1 MTELTHFY
9 HCTEC
14 KKILEDL
21 EDLLFIEENSNKGFC
36 SEVCIEKYYTP
47 LIQHIERQEKKA
59 RKKAGLPD
67 EPCLVYVGKQ
77 SYMESVLTTPMQIWQ
92 STNELGE
99 ELYSFIGEFKEPAT
113 QFQNT
118 FYLIILCTVY
128 NHRPS
133 FIFTATATKDKSI
146 LKEFQRGVMLPDP
159 KEFLSKQEQEA
170 ERPIVDIEPEA
181 IEFLEVK
188 KSQILAH
195 HLEQRSPADIPF
207 EKFALY
213 DDYFEL
219 TLNNPDEVFQ
229 YTDEEGDE
237 IYTYIKA
244 HDQKGVSFYYFIMLL
259 KVDKRWSPDK
269 DTLLPIISFPS
280 VDGELYNSH
289 RKGAQVTGSLK
300 N

>member
-1 MTELTHFY
+1 MNDISHFY

-21 EDLLFIEENSNKGFC
+21 EELLFIEENSNKGFC
-36 SEVCIEKYYTP
+36 SEVCIEKYHMP
-47 LIQHIERQEKKA
+47 LIQHIEKIEKKV
-59 RKKAGLPD
+59 RKKVGLPE

-77 SYMESVLTTPMQIWQ
+77 SYMESVLTQPQQIWQ

-99 ELYSFIGEFKEPAT
+99 ELYSFVGEFKEPAT
-113 QFQNT
+113 HFQNT

-128 NHRPS
+128 NRRPS
-133 FIFTATATKDKSI
+133 FIFTATATKDKTI

-159 KEFLSKQEQEA
+159 KQFLSEA
-170 ERPIVDIEPEA
+170 KIEEEKPIVDIEPEA
-181 IEFLEVK
+181 LEFLEMK
-188 KSQILAH
+188 KSQILAV
-195 HLEQRSPADIPF
+195 HLEERSPADIPF
-207 EKFALY
+207 EKFLLY

-219 TLNNPDEVFQ
+219 TLNNPDEIFQ
-229 YTDEEGDE
+229 YIDDEGDQ

-244 HDQKGVSFYYFIMLL
+244 HDQKGVSFYYFILLL
-259 KVDKRWSPDK
+259 KIDKRWSPDK

-280 VDGELYNSH
+280 VDGELYNTH
-289 RKGAQVTGSLK
+289 RRGSQVTGTLK